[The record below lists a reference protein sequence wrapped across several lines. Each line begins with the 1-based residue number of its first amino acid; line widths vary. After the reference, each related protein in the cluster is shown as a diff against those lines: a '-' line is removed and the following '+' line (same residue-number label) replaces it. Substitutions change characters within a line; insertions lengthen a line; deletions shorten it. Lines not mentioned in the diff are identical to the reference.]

1 MSRAIRHGNTVA
13 AIVAIAV
20 AGCGGSS
27 QKATPSEQQQQ
38 QVEQV
43 LRSYLRAQTSGDG
56 QTACSLLTDAAQ
68 RQLETLVLQAG
79 NGLLTTRPSCQDAVG
94 LVRAVA
100 GAKLLN
106 ALSKAQIAQ
115 VRVQGN
121 DATAEIIDG
130 AAFGQQQVSLQRSGS
145 TWQIAGV
152 PALTGR
158 AAALASA
165 AEAKWRPDPRGTA
178 CALPRKRARRSS
190 RITRPSRPSST
201 DVALLLPRDAGA
213 RARPTGAVEFEQ
225 DDHSGGSPATTLLP
239 RRKKQQPPQF
249 RAS

>member
-20 AGCGGSS
+20 AGCGSS
-27 QKATPSEQQQQ
+27 HKATPSEQQ

-56 QTACSLLTDAAQ
+56 QTACSLLTGAAQ

-115 VRVQGN
+115 VQVQGN

-152 PALTGR
+152 PALTG
-158 AAALASA
+158 
-165 AEAKWRPDPRGTA
+165 
-178 CALPRKRARRSS
+178 
-190 RITRPSRPSST
+190 
-201 DVALLLPRDAGA
+201 
-213 RARPTGAVEFEQ
+213 
-225 DDHSGGSPATTLLP
+225 
-239 RRKKQQPPQF
+239 
-249 RAS
+249 

>member
-1 MSRAIRHGNTVA
+1 MANRAYPLERQMSRAIRHGNTVA

-20 AGCGGSS
+20 AGCGSS
-27 QKATPSEQQQQ
+27 QKATPREQQQ

-79 NGLLTTRPSCQDAVG
+79 NGLLTTPPSCQDAVG

-152 PALTGR
+152 PALTG
-158 AAALASA
+158 
-165 AEAKWRPDPRGTA
+165 
-178 CALPRKRARRSS
+178 
-190 RITRPSRPSST
+190 
-201 DVALLLPRDAGA
+201 
-213 RARPTGAVEFEQ
+213 
-225 DDHSGGSPATTLLP
+225 
-239 RRKKQQPPQF
+239 
-249 RAS
+249 